1 MLFQTFFCSQHHLLC
16 HSNSILM
23 LFLHLND
30 QAFLYYSDA
39 AHKIFFNTTADLS
52 RLPQDMQNMLK
63 YINDGT
69 ASDEATKTLE
79 AEVNEARLK
88 EEWKEEYML
97 TYTIYDELRAEGR
110 AEGRKEGLAEGLA
123 SMQKEVDELNA
134 QIADKDKIIASLME
148 KIKQHED

>member
-1 MLFQTFFCSQHHLLC
+1 
-16 HSNSILM
+16 
-23 LFLHLND
+23 
-30 QAFLYYSDA
+30 
-39 AHKIFFNTTADLS
+39 
-52 RLPQDMQNMLK
+52 MQNMLK

-148 KIKQHED
+148 KIKQQ